1 MGSQRPE
8 DPRLHRIGDDRRVR
22 QRESAVL
29 PTSRAL
35 DSSRW
40 VLYTF
45 IVIFRAVAFDID
57 GTLYP
62 SLGLYFRNLGFGFRN
77 YRMLRAFAK
86 VRYELHQRSMDPASE
101 PGMPSD
107 LAGFRALQARILAD
121 GTGLA
126 FEEAFAWAERTM
138 YGELEASFHD
148 VRLFRGVRATLDAF
162 AGAGLRLAALSD
174 FPAPRKLEILGI
186 RDYFEVAMSSEETG
200 FLKPAARP
208 FLTLAERLGVAPEEL
223 CYVGNSSRLDVAGA
237 KGVGMGSALRGSS
250 GFLKGRREPYAPKEF
265 NSLREIAPDLAF
277 TDWRDLVN
285 YILPETAPVGRV
297 LGVSGA

>member
-1 MGSQRPE
+1 M
-8 DPRLHRIGDDRRVR
+8 
-22 QRESAVL
+22 
-29 PTSRAL
+29 
-35 DSSRW
+35 
-40 VLYTF
+40 F

-62 SLGLYFRNLGFGFRN
+62 SMGLYFRNLGFGFRN

-86 VRYELHQRSMDPASE
+86 VRYQLHQMSMDPSME

-107 LAGFRALQARILAD
+107 LPGFRALQARILAD
-121 GTGLA
+121 GTSLS
-126 FEEAFAWAERTM
+126 FEEAFSWAERTM

-148 VRLFRGVRATLDAF
+148 VRLFHGVRATLDAF
-162 AGAGLRLAALSD
+162 AASGLRLAALSD

-200 FLKPAARP
+200 FLKPASRP
-208 FLTLAERLGVAPEEL
+208 FLTLAERLGVAPGEL

-237 KGVGMGSALRGSS
+237 KAVGMGTALRGSS
-250 GFLKGRREPYAPKEF
+250 GFFRGSREPYAPKEF
-265 NSLREIAPDLAF
+265 NSLREITPDMAF

-285 YILPETAPVGRV
+285 YILPGPARSGRA
-297 LGVSGA
+297 LGVSEA